1 MLDKLLRE
9 TDQDVAISQ
18 IHDYL
23 ELVGNRIRANEYKL
37 QQFIIHK
44 ALTKAPEQYPK
55 KGDGQPHVIVALRMN
70 KKNPGKFKGIDLYSK
85 TILHITKDKLHA
97 LMYVMIM

>member
-1 MLDKLLRE
+1 MKYIKVGTEVLDKLLRE
-9 TDQDVAISQ
+9 TDQDLAISQ

-70 KKNPGKFKGIDLYSK
+70 KKNPGKFKGIDFYK
-85 TILHITKDKLHA
+85 CIHTY
-97 LMYVMIM
+97 M

>member
-1 MLDKLLRE
+1 MDKLLRE

-70 KKNPGKFKGIDLYSK
+70 KKNPGKFKGIDLY
-85 TILHITKDKLHA
+85 TDIIYRYGLGQNGDYICVQH
-97 LMYVMIM
+97 